1 MDHSDS
7 ILNMKMSLSGTYVLS
22 GPELLPLQKFELV
35 PFPVVRAYIEG

>member
-22 GPELLPLQKFELV
+22 GPELLPSQKFELV
-35 PFPVVRAYIEG
+35 PFPAARAYIEG